1 MKKKFI
7 VNNFQDFYTRHGILN
22 ELAIKNVLTVNRYLK
37 FYFKNN
43 KVIEHTF
50 VLNYFFFLV
59 FFYAF
64 FKYSKVYLIKL
75 FKSNITVSKNCIH
88 HSIFCP
94 FTIDKIT

>member
-50 VLNYFFFLV
+50 VLNYFFSWYFFMPFLNIV
-59 FFYAF
+59 
-64 FKYSKVYLIKL
+64 KY
-75 FKSNITVSKNCIH
+75 T
-88 HSIFCP
+88 
-94 FTIDKIT
+94 

>member
-37 FYFKNN
+37 FYFKN

-50 VLNYFFFLV
+50 VLNYFFSWYFFMPFLNIV
-59 FFYAF
+59 
-64 FKYSKVYLIKL
+64 KY
-75 FKSNITVSKNCIH
+75 T
-88 HSIFCP
+88 
-94 FTIDKIT
+94 